1 MLLRRH
7 RKNRMKDA
15 EEIPFTEVENLS
27 DLTVKELKEKAKE
40 LEIEGY
46 SGMNKAELIEVLG
59 RD

>member
-1 MLLRRH
+1 
-7 RKNRMKDA
+7 MKDA

>member
-1 MLLRRH
+1 
-7 RKNRMKDA
+7 MKDA
-15 EEIPFTEVENLS
+15 EEIPFTEVVENLS
-27 DLTVKELKEKAKE
+27 DLTVKELKDKAKE